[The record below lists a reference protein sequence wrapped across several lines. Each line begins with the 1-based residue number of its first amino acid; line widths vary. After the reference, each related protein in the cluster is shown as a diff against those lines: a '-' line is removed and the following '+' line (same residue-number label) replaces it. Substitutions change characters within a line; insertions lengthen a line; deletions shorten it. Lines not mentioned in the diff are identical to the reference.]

1 MNIEEKDGFLLE
13 KIKKYLNKK
22 EKTDDILVYNKV
34 DSTNIIAK
42 QMASSVKEKKVIVAK
57 SQTKGKGRL
66 GRTFFSPD
74 ETGIYM
80 SIIVKPHMDIRE
92 SVNLTTLAAVVVV
105 EAIEKI
111 TKKKVSIKWVNDVFK
126 DGKKIC
132 GILTQASTK
141 MDSSYLEYAIVG
153 IGINVFEPTDIP
165 EELKDI
171 MTSLYEKNEDYEK
184 DVIAKLIAEIINIFF
199 DYYND
204 LDKKEYVDKYKKYSM
219 VVGKDVYVLKNNT
232 KTKVKVLDIDDECR
246 LIVEHEDKTVE
257 TLSSGEISLRL
268 D

>member
-1 MNIEEKDGFLLE
+1 
-13 KIKKYLNKK
+13 
-22 EKTDDILVYNKV
+22 
-34 DSTNIIAK
+34 
-42 QMASSVKEKKVIVAK
+42 
-57 SQTKGKGRL
+57 
-66 GRTFFSPD
+66 
-74 ETGIYM
+74 
-80 SIIVKPHMDIRE
+80 
-92 SVNLTTLAAVVVV
+92 VVV